1 MLKREGIENIVMLT
15 GDSVKAAEII
25 AAKLGITEVHAQVLP
40 EQKHGMIEELK
51 AQGRRVIMVGDGINV
66 SAAMSD
72 ASDIAKET
80 ADITLRGADLTELV
94 RLRKLSE
101 LLMERINKNY
111 RFILTF
117 NSSLLVLGL
126 LGVLSPSTSAL
137 LHNAST
143 MMICAKSMTPLMD
156 KDKEKK

>member
-1 MLKREGIENIVMLT
+1 MKFRIVYDTPGRIRFRCGGYAFEKELECSVYKTLTAEDFVSSVQVRSENGGILVCYKKGCLYAVACEHNDIFDALT
-15 GDSVKAAEII
+15 LE
-25 AAKLGITEVHAQVLP
+25 HF
-40 EQKHGMIEELK
+40 
-51 AQGRRVIMVGDGINV
+51 
-66 SAAMSD
+66 
-72 ASDIAKET
+72 
-80 ADITLRGADLTELV
+80 
-94 RLRKLSE
+94 
-101 LLMERINKNY
+101 NKNY

-156 KDKEKK
+156 KKKKEEEK

>member
-1 MLKREGIENIVMLT
+1 
-15 GDSVKAAEII
+15 
-25 AAKLGITEVHAQVLP
+25 
-40 EQKHGMIEELK
+40 
-51 AQGRRVIMVGDGINV
+51 
-66 SAAMSD
+66 
-72 ASDIAKET
+72 
-80 ADITLRGADLTELV
+80 
-94 RLRKLSE
+94 
-101 LLMERINKNY
+101 MERINKNY

-156 KDKEKK
+156 KKKKEEEK